1 MKRWKGVQGRTNT
14 ISVHLQSMYALCT
27 DIGAHVKLCKKVLAL
42 NICVYANYSYTCN
55 KRSATCS
62 VEAEKIKKKIK
73 FNWPHTY
80 LYAYVH
86 TYRCTC
92 ILLGSYVWTWQALF
106 TMAINYE
113 TWLPLTVATNSKHK
127 LALFAYWSFF
137 VHLHIGNLCSFKL
150 ENVFVKIYLSIMAII
165 NNDKIAL
172 RRHAPCANHT
182 NKKNDTSLIK
192 RTINNWGIIIS
203 VKNYCN

>member
-1 MKRWKGVQGRTNT
+1 MHMYIHIDALAYFWVVMYELGK
-14 ISVHLQSMYALCT
+14 HYLQWQLITKHDY
-27 DIGAHVKLCKKVLAL
+27 HWQ
-42 NICVYANYSYTCN
+42 
-55 KRSATCS
+55 
-62 VEAEKIKKKIK
+62 
-73 FNWPHTY
+73 WPPF
-80 LYAYVH
+80 
-86 TYRCTC
+86 R
-92 ILLGSYVWTWQALF
+92 
-106 TMAINYE
+106 
-113 TWLPLTVATNSKHK
+113 NSKHK